1 MVTSGR
7 RGFAGSLD
15 RWLLFLVSLAVAR
28 GDRSEAEAETAAGV
42 RSIDAVLTDR
52 PGSVRRKQENENWSP
67 ALYLMGMLS
76 FGWFLLT
83 AVFGVALVLLI
94 PVTSPPWIRVSAAL
108 LPAVPSA
115 LFVSRQI
122 CHALVRRV
130 LRNGTASRGL
140 LRGLAF
146 WYGDVI
152 AGLLTLV
159 SWVGWAALLR

>member
-1 MVTSGR
+1 MTSGR

-15 RWLLFLVSLAVAR
+15 RRLLFLVSLAVAR
-28 GDRSEAEAETAAGV
+28 GDRSEAETETAAGV

-52 PGSVRRKQENENWSP
+52 PGGIRRKQENKNWSP
-67 ALYLMGMLS
+67 ALHLIGMFS

-83 AVFGVALVLLI
+83 AALGVSIVLLV
-94 PVTSPPWIRVSAAL
+94 PVTSSPWVRVSAAL

-122 CHALVRRV
+122 CHAIVRRA
-130 LRNGTASRGL
+130 LRNGTASGGL
-140 LRGLAF
+140 LRCLAF
-146 WYGDVI
+146 WYGD
-152 AGLLTLV
+152 AMAALLTLV